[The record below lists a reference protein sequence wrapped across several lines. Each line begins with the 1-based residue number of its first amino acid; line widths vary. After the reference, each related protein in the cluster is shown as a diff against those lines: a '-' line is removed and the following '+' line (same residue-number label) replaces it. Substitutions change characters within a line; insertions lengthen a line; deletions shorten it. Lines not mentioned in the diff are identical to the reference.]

1 MKKLYTLLFTGIITG
16 FLATASAQ
24 TENCYDQYKKVFD
37 NRGADAVED
46 GLHKNVILSV
56 KTKTETECFLVDVTV
71 KRGEIVEIV
80 MYFEDG
86 TSEPIIYEFKESN
99 AWIIYNGI
107 SRTRITTN
115 EETIHIFFTNRIKP
129 KKKTPVKAPKPNF
142 ELN

>member
-1 MKKLYTLLFTGIITG
+1 MKKLYTLLFTIV
-16 FLATASAQ
+16 LAVCTATTQAQ

-56 KTKTETECFLVDVTV
+56 KTKTETECYLVDVTV
-71 KRGEIVEIV
+71 KRGEIVEIR

-86 TSEPIIYEFKESN
+86 TSEPVIYEFKEN
-99 AWIIYNGI
+99 NTWIIYNGV

>member
-1 MKKLYTLLFTGIITG
+1 MRKLYTLLF
-16 FLATASAQ
+16 ATAITVANLTINAQ
-24 TENCYDQYKKVFD
+24 TETCYDQYKKVFD

-46 GLHKNVILSV
+46 GVHKNVILSV
-56 KTKTETECFLVDVTV
+56 KTKSETECFLVDVTV
-71 KRGEIVEIV
+71 KRGEIVEIR

-86 TSEPIIYEFKESN
+86 TSEPVVYEFKENN

-115 EETIHIFFTNRIKP
+115 DETIHIFFTNRIKP

>member
-1 MKKLYTLLFTGIITG
+1 MKKLYTLLFTGIITS